1 MPIVTVIYF
10 TANLAYFAVVSREEL
25 LSSPAVA
32 VVRTFCNLA
41 YFIGPSCTCTGSF
54 SHPIIKFSSTT
65 EGKGKGRPRT
75 GHASPE
81 GEYMYSSALSLTSAL
96 DADG

>member
-32 VVRTFCNLA
+32 VVCTLCNLT
-41 YFIGPSCTCTGSF
+41 YFIGLCCTYTGAF
-54 SHPIIKFSSTT
+54 SHPISKFS
-65 EGKGKGRPRT
+65 
-75 GHASPE
+75 
-81 GEYMYSSALSLTSAL
+81 
-96 DADG
+96 

>member
-41 YFIGPSCTCTGSF
+41 HFIGFCCTYTGAF
-54 SHPIIKFSSTT
+54 SHPINKFSPPS
-65 EGKGKGRPRT
+65 EGKGKFHPKT
-75 GHASPE
+75 GNESPE
-81 GEYMYSSALSLTSAL
+81 GE
-96 DADG
+96 

>member
-10 TANLAYFAVVSREEL
+10 TANVAYFAVVSREEL

-41 YFIGPSCTCTGSF
+41 YFIGFCCTYTGAF
-54 SHPIIKFSSTT
+54 SHPSSKYSSPS
-65 EGKGKGRPRT
+65 ESKGNVHPRT
-75 GHASPE
+75 GHESPE
-81 GEYMYSSALSLTSAL
+81 GE
-96 DADG
+96 

>member
-32 VVRTFCNLA
+32 VVRTLYNFA
-41 YFIGPSCTCTGSF
+41 YFIG
-54 SHPIIKFSSTT
+54 
-65 EGKGKGRPRT
+65 
-75 GHASPE
+75 
-81 GEYMYSSALSLTSAL
+81 L
-96 DADG
+96 

>member
-32 VVRTFCNLA
+32 VVRTLCNL
-41 YFIGPSCTCTGSF
+41 
-54 SHPIIKFSSTT
+54 PILLVYVALTQEHFPTQSANSPRPLKIKFT
-65 EGKGKGRPRT
+65 EF
-75 GHASPE
+75 
-81 GEYMYSSALSLTSAL
+81 
-96 DADG
+96 

>member
-32 VVRTFCNLA
+32 VVRTLCNLRILLVYVA
-41 YFIGPSCTCTGSF
+41 TFTKAF
-54 SHPIIKFSSTT
+54 SYTVSKFSSPTK
-65 EGKGKGRPRT
+65 GKGKFHPRT
-75 GHASPE
+75 NHASPD
-81 GEYMYSSALSLTSAL
+81 GE
-96 DADG
+96 

>member
-32 VVRTFCNLA
+32 VVRTLCNLA
-41 YFIGPSCTCTGSF
+41 YFIGLCCTYTGAFAHSI
-54 SHPIIKFSSTT
+54 SKFSSPTAGNGT
-65 EGKGKGRPRT
+65 VYPRT
-75 GHASPE
+75 YHASPD
-81 GEYMYSSALSLTSAL
+81 GE
-96 DADG
+96 